1 MSLERK
7 IERLE
12 EDVSLLRKEGTKV
25 SEDTR
30 KALILDIKEKT
41 QEGSYKSLSLFVGL
55 AVAIL
60 SLVGYI
66 GFESV
71 KSEAAEYVVKSEL
84 KKQISDDFTSS
95 KAESEKILVSA
106 RKVLEE
112 IQEEKRT
119 LEIQLASLAK
129 AVEEKELNLQKI
141 SNVIAK
147 YGVTNKDVSLRVP
160 ENMINVID
168 NSGLFSFLKSFGITE
183 YSVLKILATETEE
196 FNFHKIDRDS
206 IKRSVA
212 QIQERYSLSVDGQL
226 GPCSSL
232 VTGALLLEIYEIET
246 RKELQ
251 RSSYDT
257 TDWLIKSFQT
267 CSREDKDFL
276 ARTLEYPELPL
287 HSQLN
292 RFISVA
298 HIPRKELLESLRV
311 SSPFPEAYKAL
322 DWIGYDSE

>member
-1 MSLERK
+1 MTLERK
-7 IERLE
+7 LERLE
-12 EDVSLLRKEGTKV
+12 EDISLLRKEGTKV

-30 KALILDIKEKT
+30 KALILDIKEKA

-84 KKQISDDFTSS
+84 KKQISDDFTND
-95 KAESEKILVSA
+95 KRESEKILASA
-106 RKVLEE
+106 RKVLED

-119 LEIQLASLAK
+119 LEVQLASLAR
-129 AVEEKELNLQKI
+129 AIEEKESNLQKI

-147 YGVTNKDVSLRVP
+147 YGVTNKDVSLIVP
-160 ENMINVID
+160 EQMIDVID
-168 NSGLFSFLKSFGITE
+168 NSGLFSFLKSFGFTE
-183 YSVLKILATETEE
+183 YSVLKLLATETED
-196 FNFHKIDRDS
+196 FNFHKIERDS
-206 IKRSVA
+206 IERSVT

-267 CSREDKDFL
+267 CSSQDKDLL

-292 RFISVA
+292 RFISAA
-298 HIPRKELLESLRV
+298 HIPRKELLDSLRV
-311 SSPFPEAYKAL
+311 SSPLPEAYKAL

>member
-1 MSLERK
+1 MTLERK

-41 QEGSYKSLSLFVGL
+41 QDGSYKSLSLFVGL

-84 KKQISDDFTSS
+84 KKQISNEFETNKD
-95 KAESEKILVSA
+95 ESEKILASA
-106 RKVLEE
+106 RKVLED
-112 IQEEKRT
+112 IKEEKRT
-119 LEIQLASLAK
+119 LEAKLASLVK
-129 AVEEKELNLQKI
+129 AIDEKESNLQKI

-147 YGVTNKDVSLRVP
+147 YGVMNKDISLIVP
-160 ENMINVID
+160 EQIINVID

-183 YSVLKILATETEE
+183 YSVLKLLATETED
-196 FNFHKIDRDS
+196 FNFHKIDRNS
-206 IKRSVA
+206 IEHSVT

-232 VTGALLLEIYEIET
+232 VTGALLLEIYEMET

-251 RSSYDT
+251 RSSYGT

-267 CSREDKDFL
+267 CTNEDKDYI
-276 ARTLEYPELPL
+276 ARALEYPELPL
-287 HSQLN
+287 HGQLN
-292 RFISVA
+292 RFISA
-298 HIPRKELLESLRV
+298 ARIPRKDLLESLRV
-311 SSPFPEAYKAL
+311 SSPLPEAYKAL